1 MSKLSRVT
9 SRTGHSSG
17 CSRSSLPTRVA
28 PPGRATR
35 PSDGSPPRRTTWG
48 AAADSASPSRD
59 GPQHAPLMR
68 GPGSLVRQVRAD
80 TVLLRARHAFLLEVE
95 PDLGDRA

>member
-28 PPGRATR
+28 PPGSATR
-35 PSDGSPPRRTTWG
+35 PSEGSPRRTTWG

-68 GPGSLVRQVRAD
+68 GSGSLVRQVRAD
-80 TVLLRARHAFLLEVE
+80 AVLLGARHAFLLEVE
-95 PDLGDRA
+95 PDLGDRAL